1 MYRKSIFLVFLRR
14 LSWCFYQV
22 TRLFF
27 AWYKIY
33 LDINVTLMLI
43 RVFNFGFECSAWFCF
58 YRYLR
63 HRLHM
68 YVNFHE
74 VLRLYFYFRRYKG
87 KSPRGRHRGPKKTI
101 FWPFFEPNDHNTYHK
116 MIFFLSSQLQVHR
129 HQMNII
135 LDWYVLPILKN
146 QPLKIRILADFS

>member
-1 MYRKSIFLVFLRR
+1 MIIVITRYIAFYAVINV
-14 LSWCFYQV
+14 LSM
-22 TRLFF
+22 
-27 AWYKIY
+27 
-33 LDINVTLMLI
+33 VTLMLI

-87 KSPRGRHRGPKKTI
+87 KSPRGRRRGPKKTI